1 MATFESRLVE
11 VVPGRVFAFPVD
23 RAEGEGTIP
32 DIDSVEVIDD
42 LTLRVHFTQP
52 MTPNADLTTPGNYII
67 TAMDGDSVAISVVS
81 VETEPGDWPEYVNL
95 TLDKVLTIGTS
106 NYKIGAANVVSA
118 AAIVISSDTVTFNG
132 VCARA
137 YIAAT
142 VFPGNLVKVR
152 VTYSRPVKMVSG
164 LNPDDAL
171 NTNNYTI
178 SGGVTVDDLD
188 AVSSTVVDLV
198 VIGMETA
205 HTYVV
210 TVENVEDTSNNEVA

>member
-137 YIAAT
+137 YITARAFAGSLT
-142 VFPGNLVKVR
+142 LVQ
-152 VTYSRPVKMVSG
+152 VTYSRSVKMV
-164 LNPDDAL
+164 NPVNADDAL
-171 NTNNYTI
+171 NPDNYTV
-178 SGGVTVDDLD
+178 SDGVTVSGVTAISDHIVNLT
-188 AVSSTVVDLV
+188 VSGEVVS
-198 VIGMETA
+198 